1 MFEVNPRTPQLLRRS
16 VLPMMPTSKRF
27 AVVLSDV
34 HIGNGAPTCWY
45 QPAVHER
52 PLMDLLRWIVA
63 NRERIREVV
72 LLGDLFDV
80 WTYPPSD
87 KPPSMG
93 DIIRANPRVLGPGGP
108 LADVVKA
115 FPGQVRMLLG
125 NHDISLTQA
134 DVDTLNTSL
143 GGNISRGER
152 IQLLTGPSYCVTG
165 ASGARTVFSHG
176 HHWTMFNAP
185 DRRSQ
190 WGTIPIG
197 HFVSRAIAF
206 QLTRLRQ
213 IAVEQPDH
221 GNPTANVVAVWEAR
235 HRSKD
240 LADFLL
246 TYFCHSTHMPETARI
261 KMPLG
266 RETTVVEAKRVFK
279 DLFTLWARTLESRP
293 LDALRAARA
302 DWTGDDLAWFAQRLA
317 LRTAS
322 DLVVMGHTHKPV
334 GGVAVSPVNYINT
347 GYLCVARPDLQT
359 RQLTFAQVDLERA
372 TARVLALV
380 PGGSG
385 YTVAASR
392 APVIPSVVLSPFQ
405 DFSCYARI
413 ENRSDRPL
421 RLVRSSRERASF
433 WVVPPPVQIAPR
445 SRANVWLQDTPGLQG
460 SGGRFT
466 YSDGQRTLEFA
477 VECPVNILFPNVVRS
492 PVAGYVT
499 RTADGPWRTGG
510 VDPRGHPLQVRFFV
524 ESLRPGGMVP
534 VSPGPGAPIQVPV
547 RPGGVGSAGH
557 RAGAP
562 TRESRWVV
570 AARAILSRSRTPRE
584 RGVVLCASYL
594 SSNDGRPLLD
604 PATEPSGTSPSGVQ
618 LKHPP
623 NHLVGRDVQTIAL
636 ADGSVYRFV
645 WIQPN
650 VPPASPPLTGGI
662 AFLPDPGAPTF
673 TLVTFNV
680 AGLGN
685 DWRRR
690 CTNGHHAE
698 MQLVGFVNAQP
709 ISWQV
714 RLGKLELHN
723 YSRRGPTWGY
733 SACNACLHDL
743 ASFLTALNSLTRR
756 DKVRASISWERLYDK
771 NKVCG
776 HPTDAANIRRLVD
789 AGWDEPMGP
798 RPVGTSWPTGP
809 PRVPAPPRV
818 DPGVP
823 ERPRIFTA

>member
-1 MFEVNPRTPQLLRRS
+1 MFEVTPRTPLLTRQS
-16 VLPMMPTSKRF
+16 VLPMMPTTKRF

-45 QPAVHER
+45 QPALHER
-52 PLMDLLRWIVA
+52 PLMDLLRWILA

-125 NHDISLTQA
+125 NHDVSLSQA
-134 DVDTLNTSL
+134 DVDTLNISL
-143 GGNISRGER
+143 GGNISRNER
-152 IQLLTGPSYCVTG
+152 IQLITGPCYVAAG

-185 DRRSQ
+185 DGRSQ

-213 IAVEQPDH
+213 IAVDQPDH
-221 GNPTANVVAVWEAR
+221 GNPTADVAALWAAR
-235 HRSKD
+235 HRNKD

-246 TYFCHSTHMPETARI
+246 TYFCNSTRMPETARI

-279 DLFTLWARTLESRP
+279 DLFTLWARTLEPRPPGEPP
-293 LDALRAARA
+293 LDALRAAKA

-334 GGVAVSPVNYINT
+334 GGVAVSPVNYVNT

-372 TARVLALV
+372 TAQVLALV
-380 PGGSG
+380 PGGGG

-392 APVIPSVVLSPFQ
+392 APVIPSVILGPFM

-433 WVVPPPVQIAPR
+433 WAVPPPLQIAPR
-445 SRANVWLQDTPGLQG
+445 SRANIWLQDTPGVRG
-460 SGGRFT
+460 SGGGFT

-477 VECPVNILFPNVVRS
+477 VECPANILFPNVVRS

-499 RTADGPWRTGG
+499 RTADRPWRTGS
-510 VDPRGHPLQVRFFV
+510 VDRTGHPVQVRFFV
-524 ESLRPGGMVP
+524 ESLRP
-534 VSPGPGAPIQVPV
+534 AP
-547 RPGGVGSAGH
+547 RPAIP
-557 RAGAP
+557 AP
-562 TRESRWVV
+562 
-570 AARAILSRSRTPRE
+570 AAR
-584 RGVVLCASYL
+584 
-594 SSNDGRPLLD
+594 
-604 PATEPSGTSPSGVQ
+604 
-618 LKHPP
+618 
-623 NHLVGRDVQTIAL
+623 
-636 ADGSVYRFV
+636 
-645 WIQPN
+645 
-650 VPPASPPLTGGI
+650 
-662 AFLPDPGAPTF
+662 
-673 TLVTFNV
+673 
-680 AGLGN
+680 
-685 DWRRR
+685 
-690 CTNGHHAE
+690 
-698 MQLVGFVNAQP
+698 
-709 ISWQV
+709 
-714 RLGKLELHN
+714 
-723 YSRRGPTWGY
+723 
-733 SACNACLHDL
+733 
-743 ASFLTALNSLTRR
+743 
-756 DKVRASISWERLYDK
+756 
-771 NKVCG
+771 
-776 HPTDAANIRRLVD
+776 
-789 AGWDEPMGP
+789 
-798 RPVGTSWPTGP
+798 
-809 PRVPAPPRV
+809 PRVY
-818 DPGVP
+818 
-823 ERPRIFTA
+823 TA